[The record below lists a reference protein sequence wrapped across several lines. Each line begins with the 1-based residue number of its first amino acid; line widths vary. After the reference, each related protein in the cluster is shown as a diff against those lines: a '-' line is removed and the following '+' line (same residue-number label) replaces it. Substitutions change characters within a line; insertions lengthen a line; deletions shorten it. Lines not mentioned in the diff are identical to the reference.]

1 MCGILAVLQFDNKPI
16 DRASVIRMRDTMI
29 HRGPD
34 GEGVY
39 LDESVALAHRRLA
52 IIDLSEGGRQP
63 MKNEDGSIVLV
74 FNGEIYNY
82 VELREDLKKKGHRFF
97 STSDTEVILRQ
108 YEEDGEGCLAKFNGM
123 FGFVLWDRR
132 RKKLFAARDRLG
144 IKPIYYYADRDR
156 MIFASEIKAILED
169 RSVPREPDDR
179 ALYDYLFASRVLG
192 DKTMFK
198 NIREL
203 EPGHSISIDQVKKSV
218 EVKKYWDIHYN
229 YRYDRTEADVREEL
243 SGLLDDAVK
252 VHCRSDAP
260 FGAHLS
266 GGLDSS
272 TMVALASRYKKPLKT
287 FSIKFSDDKHVDET
301 RYAKMVAKHVGA
313 EYIESM
319 PSGIEMIRLFPFL
332 IWHMDTPM
340 ANVGGFSYFTVSQLA
355 QKHVK
360 VALTGHGG
368 DELFAGYPAQFQASY
383 GRTDMFSLPSTG
395 KEGSS
400 WKRRLVGGLYRSIR
414 NTFSKGEKSLLE
426 ETWIQLHCHS
436 GRPDLFF
443 ENDLVRRLG
452 GYSPE
457 EAYLKP
463 LREAATDRALDQ
475 CLYHDLRVYLPSL
488 LHLEDRASMAL
499 SIESRV
505 PYLDHR
511 IVEFLATVPPEQKV
525 KNLQPKYL
533 MRQAA
538 SAMLPDEVW
547 QRKEKFPFPVS
558 NKDAKGLKDFCRQ
571 VLLSSESLKRGILKP
586 KFLEGAGDFNAV
598 TMQLLNVELW
608 FKIFIDQDP
617 FWLGQTKRPSSADV
631 A

>member
-16 DRASVIRMRDTMI
+16 DRASVIRMRDTMV

-97 STSDTEVILRQ
+97 STSDTEVIIRQ
-108 YEEDGEGCLAKFNGM
+108 YEEDGERCLAKFNGM

-132 RKKLFAARDRLG
+132 RRKLFAARDRLG
-144 IKPIYYYADRDR
+144 IKPIYYFADHDR
-156 MIFASEIKAILED
+156 IIFASEIKAILED
-169 RSVPREPDDR
+169 RSVPREPDVQ
-179 ALYDYLFASRVLG
+179 ALYDYLFAGRVLG

-203 EPGHSISIDQVKKSV
+203 EPGHSIDIDQVKKTV
-218 EVKKYWDIHYN
+218 EVKKYWEVHYN
-229 YRYDRTEADVREEL
+229 YRYNRTDADVKEEL
-243 SGLLDDAVK
+243 NGLLHDAVK

-272 TMVALASRYKKPLKT
+272 TMVALASHYKKPLKT
-287 FSIKFSDDKHVDET
+287 FSIKFSEDKHVDET
-301 RYAKMVAKHVGA
+301 RYAKIVAKHVGA
-313 EYIESM
+313 DYFESA
-319 PSGIEMIRLFPFL
+319 PSGIELARLFPFL
-332 IWHMDTPM
+332 VWHMDTPM
-340 ANVGGFSYFTVSQLA
+340 ANVGGFSYFKVSQLA

-383 GRTDMFSLPSTG
+383 GRTDMFSLPSAG

-400 WKRRLVGGLYRSIR
+400 WKRRLVGGIYRSIK
-414 NTFSKGEKSLLE
+414 NTFSKGERSPFE
-426 ETWIQLHCHS
+426 ASWVRLHCNT
-436 GRPDLFF
+436 GRPDSFF

-452 GYSPE
+452 EYSPE
-457 EAYLKP
+457 EAYLRP
-463 LREAATDRALDQ
+463 LREAATDQALDK

-505 PYLDHR
+505 PFLDYR

-525 KNLQPKYL
+525 KGLQPKYL

-538 SAMLPDEVW
+538 SAILPEEVW
-547 QRKEKFPFPVS
+547 GRKEKFPFPVS
-558 NKDAKGLKDFCRQ
+558 NKDAQGLKDFCRQ
-571 VLLSSESLKRGILKP
+571 VLLSSESLKRGLFKP
-586 KFLEGAGDFNAV
+586 AFLEGAGDFNAV
-598 TMQLLNVELW
+598 TMQLLNIELW

-617 FWLGQTKRPSSADV
+617 FWLGQTKLS
-631 A
+631 